1 MDMTQAEAGNVLAWL
16 GLVFCASAT
25 ARRRPCSD
33 WSTGPEEWS
42 GAESNLWAGPG
53 LAEPSLDQRNPD
65 DLPSC
70 DQEINA
76 Y

>member
-1 MDMTQAEAGNVLAWL
+1 MDSHGWVWSFVLL
-16 GLVFCASAT
+16 PLPGEGLV
-25 ARRRPCSD
+25 P
-33 WSTGPEEWS
+33 TGPLALRN
-42 GAESNLWAGPG
+42 GAGLNPTCGLGPG
-53 LAEPSLDQRNPD
+53 LAELSLDQRNPD